1 MALSKRARA
10 RIKMASAADK
20 KKVKA
25 AAKTLFDMEL
35 MGVKRAN
42 EIQRACDRR

>member
-20 KKVKA
+20 KKIKA
-25 AAKTLFDMEL
+25 AAKTLFDNEL
-35 MGVKRAN
+35 MGIKRAN
-42 EIQRACDRR
+42 MIHRACDR